1 MVSKKRILF
10 HIATVGLFLMCGNF
24 AHPITPTLIVER
36 NLDPSMFGVAM
47 AGLSVT
53 TFLFSPFWGTLCS
66 YLPTRVIM
74 AISAFGYAIG
84 QAIFGC
90 AVNEVMIV
98 GGRMISGVFAGGLFT
113 SYANYIINVTPDP
126 KERSQYLTMML
137 TTQTVGS
144 AIGYFIGG
152 MLGVISIWAAVVP
165 QVAVAILCAVLHFVI
180 CIDDTP
186 YKAKPQKALSLRDAN
201 PFSSFASAKK
211 FTTPLLA
218 MIFAV
223 TAVAAIGQTSYEQ
236 CFNYVIKDEF
246 GLSSAYNGT
255 FKAAIAVLTVLVNS
269 TICVYLQKK
278 TDINITF
285 LPVFVSGALL
295 LGAAVFLR
303 GSLIPFAA
311 VYILWNAV
319 NALRGPL
326 VQSIVAGRAASEH
339 SNQVMGFY
347 QAMNSLGGIF
357 GALFAGLIYESGH
370 SYPFILAFAAFSVA
384 SLIGVGYIRMYKRER

>member
-1 MVSKKRILF
+1 MVSKKRIML
-10 HIATVGLFLMCGNF
+10 HIAVVGLFLMCGNF

-36 NLDPSMFGVAM
+36 NLDSSMFGVAM
-47 AGLSVT
+47 AALSVT
-53 TFLFSPFWGTLCS
+53 TFLFAPFWGNLCS
-66 YLPTRVIM
+66 YIPTRVVM
-74 AISAFGYAIG
+74 SLCAFGYAIG
-84 QAIFGC
+84 QGVFGC
-90 AVNEVMIV
+90 AVNEAMVV

-113 SYANYIINVTPDP
+113 SYSNYIINVTPDP
-126 KERSQYLTMML
+126 IERNRYLTTML

-144 AIGYFIGG
+144 AVGYFIGG
-152 MLGVISIWAAVVP
+152 FLGVISIWAAVVP
-165 QVAVAILCAVLHFVI
+165 QVIVAVLCAVLHHVI

-201 PFSSFASAKK
+201 PFSSFATAKE

-269 TICVYLQKK
+269 TVCAYLQKN
-278 TDINITF
+278 TDINVTF
-285 LPVFVSGALL
+285 LPVFVSGAAL

-303 GSLIPFAA
+303 GSLLPFAA
-311 VYILWNAV
+311 VYVVWNAV

-326 VQSIVAGRAASEH
+326 VQSIVAGQTTPGN
-339 SNQVMGFY
+339 SNRVMGFY

-370 SYPFILAFAAFSVA
+370 SYPFILAFIAFSVA
-384 SLIGVGYIRMYKRER
+384 SILGIGYVRMYKKER